1 MTSKT
6 TETPPPAQPPTV
18 PGPRPLTLH
27 MAVQTST
34 LLSSLAALTGS
45 NGALPILRPG
55 LQARRN
61 DLQKA
66 LDGVPPEAFYQ
77 AVTRESR
84 ARLERFTE
92 GVRKYRRAPRTAR
105 PAAPPAVWSEGSSR
119 LLDYG
124 AAPEAARPAKGQEP
138 PVVLV
143 VPSLINR
150 YWVLDLDTEQSLL
163 RDMAARGLRPLVVD
177 WGEPAGDERAFTL
190 TDYIDGRLARALD
203 FAVGLNGGPV
213 ALAGYCMGGTLSL
226 ALAQRRPKNVRAL
239 ALLAAPWDFH
249 LGDMGMIRLLGSMMP
264 RVEAS
269 VAQGGVLGVDMMQSM
284 FATLDP
290 YLTPR
295 KFQRY
300 ATMDPA
306 GAEARRFVQLEDWL
320 NDGVVLAGPVALECF
335 RDWQLANA
343 PARGEWRIAGEPVR
357 PADVSC
363 RSLVVVGER
372 DHLVPPASSRALSTL
387 LTQSETLSVE
397 TGHIGLVT
405 GGRARREMFPRL
417 ADWLLAP

>member
-1 MTSKT
+1 MTTTT
-6 TETPPPAQPPTV
+6 TEPPPPARPAAV
-18 PGPRPLTLH
+18 PGPRPLPLH

-34 LLSSLAALTGS
+34 LLSSLAALTAS
-45 NGALPILRPG
+45 NGGLPILRPG
-55 LQARRN
+55 LQGRRN

-66 LDGVPPEAFYQ
+66 LGGVPPEAFYQ
-77 AVTRESR
+77 AVTREAR
-84 ARLERFTE
+84 IRLERFTE

-105 PAAPPAVWSEGSSR
+105 PAEPPAVWSEGSSR

-124 AAPEAARPAKGQEP
+124 AAPEAIRTDG

-150 YWVLDLDTEQSLL
+150 YWVLDLDAEQSLL

-177 WGEPAGDERAFTL
+177 WGVPAGDERAFTL

-203 FAVGLNGGPV
+203 FAVSLNGGPV
-213 ALAGYCMGGTLSL
+213 ALAGYCMGGTLAL
-226 ALAQRRPKNVRAL
+226 ALAQRRPEDVRAL
-239 ALLAAPWDFH
+239 VLLAAPWDFH
-249 LGDMGMIRLLGSMMP
+249 QGDMGLIRLLGAMMP

-269 VAQGGVLGVDMMQSM
+269 VAQAGVLGVDMMQTM

-290 YLTPR
+290 HLTPR
-295 KFQRY
+295 KFQRF

-306 GAEARRFVQLEDWL
+306 SPEARRFIQLEDWL

-335 RDWQLANA
+335 RDWQLGNA

-372 DHLVPPASSRALSTL
+372 DHLVPPASSRALAGA
-387 LTQSETLSVE
+387 LTRSETLSVE
-397 TGHIGLVT
+397 TGHIGLVA

-417 ADWLLAP
+417 GEWLLFP